1 VKSFTRGESVC
12 RTVHVSNRAGGRT
25 SSANYNFCKSAQGKW
40 VLAQ

>member
-1 VKSFTRGESVC
+1 
-12 RTVHVSNRAGGRT
+12 VHVSNRAGGRT